1 MTSNAGAFEM
11 TQRKLGFGATDEVS
25 STANKAIERTFSP
38 EFRNRLDKVV
48 TFGQLPKPIIDKV
61 ADKLLREL
69 EIQLADREVRL
80 TWTSAARDWIARKGY
95 DNKFGARP
103 MGRVI
108 DESIK
113 GALVDELLFGRLEDG
128 GSVEVDLDTEKDELK
143 FVFTAHEVAAA
154 EG

>member
-1 MTSNAGAFEM
+1 
-11 TQRKLGFGATDEVS
+11 
-25 STANKAIERTFSP
+25 
-38 EFRNRLDKVV
+38 
-48 TFGQLPKPIIDKV
+48 
-61 ADKLLREL
+61 
-69 EIQLADREVRL
+69 
-80 TWTSAARDWIARKGY
+80 
-95 DNKFGARP
+95 

-143 FVFTAHEVAAA
+143 FVFTADEVDAPAAS